1 MRTRVKTRSL
11 EMGTVLVEGKT
22 DEFLIGILLREL
34 GINQPTLTGCGGK
47 KEAVRDFENL
57 VKGTGDFAGIIV
69 DADNSAVNL
78 WDSIRSRLLRSGLR
92 FEDHGNS
99 NDIPTNL
106 QKKGLI
112 LNTRPRI
119 GVWIMPNNE
128 GEGEIEDFI
137 IDLISSNDKIWRLAD
152 EYIEKVCIA
161 DSTIKKK
168 SKAKLYS
175 WLAACD
181 PNRQPGAALD
191 VKRLNRESENWKNFE
206 GWAKRL
212 FGQAL
217 D

>member
-1 MRTRVKTRSL
+1 
-11 EMGTVLVEGKT
+11 MGTVLVEGKT
-22 DEFLIGILLREL
+22 DEFLIGILLREF

-47 KEAVRDFENL
+47 KEAVRDFEEL

-69 DADNSAVNL
+69 DADTSAANL
-78 WDSIRSRLLRSGLR
+78 WNSIRSRLLRSDLR
-92 FEDHGNS
+92 FEGHRNS
-99 NDIPTNL
+99 DDIPFSL

-128 GEGEIEDFI
+128 GEGEVEDFI
-137 IDLISSNDKIWRLAD
+137 IDLISSNDKIWKLAD
-152 EYIEKVCIA
+152 EYIEKVCSV
-161 DSTIKKK
+161 DSTMKKK
-168 SKAKLYS
+168 SKAKLNS

-191 VKRLNRESENWKNFE
+191 VKRLNRNSENWKNFE
-206 GWAKRL
+206 SWAKRL
-212 FGQAL
+212 FGQTV